1 LVRAKGLEPPHL
13 AILEPKSSASTNSAT
28 PAFAGKRAS
37 ITGLPPRASAAAARR
52 ARPVAKRI
60 ESRAA
65 LLYRANTPPKQDD
78 LMRSKLLKSVGFAAL
93 LIATPAF
100 ALQPRDPA
108 GPGPSVHAPPP
119 AQIAD
124 TSWRTE
130 LGFEPAAF
138 RSHIMFLADDLLEG
152 RDTGSRGHEIAARYV
167 ASEFAALGLR
177 PGGNNGSW
185 YQQVPF
191 GVATQTGTPVFS
203 IGGTAFPLGENV
215 LLLPAYQAGP
225 LNLTTGTVFAGYGR
239 PEDYRGIDARGK
251 VVVVVS
257 ANPQGLP
264 SDVAAHMGSDKRR
277 VASQMGAA
285 GLIILR
291 SPQEAARQ
299 SMSRARGMAGR
310 PSMTWLNARG
320 EAGRDTERVGFTAY
334 ADGPVAD
341 ALFAGAPRT
350 QAQVFEDLAANR
362 PLRSF
367 ALRPQVHVERT
378 TENRQFT
385 SPNVI
390 AVIPGTDPSVANEYV
405 LLTAHLDHI
414 GISPAGDNPNAD
426 RINNGAMD
434 DGSGIATLLEVG
446 KHFMIEGNRPRR
458 PIILAAVTG
467 EEKGLLGSSYLASNP
482 TLPGRMVADVDLDM
496 PILTYDFQDVVAFGA
511 EHSTIGE
518 AVRRAASQMHIGLS
532 PDPLP
537 EENLF
542 VRSDH
547 YSYVTQGVPAV
558 FLMTGFQGEGEAR
571 FRSFLN
577 NEYHSPAD
585 DMTLPFNWRAAAKW
599 SELNYRI
606 TREIANAPEAPRWY
620 QDSYFGQRF
629 GGNQPRAQ
637 RGPEAM
643 QPAPAPAPRPA
654 APAAAH

>member
-1 LVRAKGLEPPHL
+1 
-13 AILEPKSSASTNSAT
+13 
-28 PAFAGKRAS
+28 
-37 ITGLPPRASAAAARR
+37 
-52 ARPVAKRI
+52 
-60 ESRAA
+60 
-65 LLYRANTPPKQDD
+65 
-78 LMRSKLLKSVGFAAL
+78 MRSKLLKSAGFAAFL
-93 LIATPAF
+93 FASPAF
-100 ALQPRDPA
+100 ALQPRDPS
-108 GPGPSVHAPPP
+108 GPGPSVHTPAP
-119 AQIAD
+119 AQIED

-177 PGGNNGSW
+177 PGGSNGGW

-191 GVATQTGTPVFS
+191 GVATQTGTPSFS
-203 IGGTAFPLGENV
+203 IGGISFPIGEHVVLFPL
-215 LLLPAYQAGP
+215 YQAAP
-225 LNLTTGTVFAGYGR
+225 LDLTAGVVFVGYGR
-239 PEDYRGIDARGK
+239 PEDYRGVDARGK
-251 VVVVVS
+251 IVVVVG
-257 ANPQGLP
+257 ANPPGMP
-264 SDVAAHMGSDKRR
+264 SDVTAHLNSDKRR
-277 VASQMGAA
+277 VAGDMGAV
-285 GLIILR
+285 GLIQLR
-291 SPQEAARQ
+291 SPEEAAQ
-299 SMSRARGMAGR
+299 MPMSRARGMGGR
-310 PSMTWLNARG
+310 PAMTWLNAQG
-320 EAGRDTERVGFTAY
+320 GAGRDVERVKFIAGAE
-334 ADGPVAD
+334 GPAAD

-350 QAQVFEDLAANR
+350 PAQIFADLAAGR
-362 PLRSF
+362 PVRSF
-367 ALRPQVHVERT
+367 ALRPQVHVQRET
-378 TENRQFT
+378 QTRQFT

-414 GISPAGDNPNAD
+414 GISPEGSDPNAD

-434 DGSGIATLLEVG
+434 DASGIATLLEVG
-446 KHFMIEGNRPRR
+446 KHFMMEGNRPRR

-496 PILTYDFQDVVAFGA
+496 PILTYNFTDVVAFGA

-518 AVRRAASQMHIGLS
+518 AVRRAAAQMNVALS

-547 YSYVTQGVPAV
+547 YSYVVQGVPAV

-585 DMTLPFNWRAAAKW
+585 DLTLPFNWQAGARFA
-599 SELNYRI
+599 ELNFRI
-606 TREIANAPEAPRWY
+606 TREIANAAEAPRWY
-620 QDSYFGQRF
+620 GDSYFGRRF
-629 GGNQPRAQ
+629 GGNQPRAT
-637 RGPEAM
+637 RGPNTM
-643 QPAPAPAPRPA
+643 QPAAR
-654 APAAAH
+654 